1 LLLPPTRNQIGVK
14 ASERLSARLGAILSV
29 ILALWGLAF
38 AATPLGAVGGA
49 VAAVFGLAFG
59 ATALLSHAWG
69 RWRLT
74 ALAGIGISIL
84 ALLVFAVFVLLL
96 G

>member
-1 LLLPPTRNQIGVK
+1 MN
-14 ASERLSARLGAILSV
+14 ASERLAARLAAILSV

-38 AATPLGAVGGA
+38 AATSFGAIGGA
-49 VAAVFGLAFG
+49 GAAVFGLALG
-59 ATALLSHAWG
+59 AVALLSHAWG

-74 ALAGIGISIL
+74 ALTGIGMSIL
-84 ALLVFAVFVLLL
+84 ALFVFAVFILFA

>member
-1 LLLPPTRNQIGVK
+1 MN
-14 ASERLSARLGAILSV
+14 ANERLAARLGAVLSV
-29 ILALWGLAF
+29 ILALWGIAF

-49 VAAVFGLAFG
+49 IAAIFGLAFG
-59 ATALLSHAWG
+59 AVALLSHAWG
-69 RWRLT
+69 RWRQM

>member
-14 ASERLSARLGAILSV
+14 TSERLSARLGAILSV

-49 VAAVFGLAFG
+49 VAAIFGLVFG

-84 ALLVFAVFVLLL
+84 ALLVFAVFVVLL

>member
-1 LLLPPTRNQIGVK
+1 MK
-14 ASERLSARLGAILSV
+14 ASERLAARLGAVLSV
-29 ILALWGLAF
+29 IIGLWGLAF
-38 AATPLGAVGGA
+38 AATPVGSVGGA
-49 VAAVFGLAFG
+49 AAALFGLAFG
-59 ATALLSHAWG
+59 AVALLSHAWG

-74 ALAGIGISIL
+74 ALTGIAISIL